1 MKVLTHS
8 CRGRRRKGVGRS
20 LCRGK
25 GLTPVFPP
33 ILTLSSGSPRQWLGR
48 LYNPVSP
55 ASPALSPGS
64 PLRSCVCPTASE
76 LVSVPVS
83 FSYHAPPPAPHPLGI
98 WGTAGMGQAPKIE
111 PNTVM
116 GPAVRLWEKCIPENR
131 QTASRGTDTESLG
144 RPRGREGALD
154 RVRESPKA
162 GLNGDGGGRGSVSCS
177 LTCPRG
183 DALPGSPSLYL
194 PPAPCPLQAHTNP
207 ICQASAAQDL
217 PPTLGTVSA
226 TEGET
231 RNPASGLE
239 KDTQPHPTSERGS
252 AHSLAKAGNWGG
264 PKGKQCQKGGSLV
277 YLEVP

>member
-8 CRGRRRKGVGRS
+8 CRGRRKGVGRS

-55 ASPALSPGS
+55 ASPTLSPGS
-64 PLRSCVCPTASE
+64 PLRSCVCPSASD

-83 FSYHAPPPAPHPLGI
+83 FSYHAPPTPHPLGI

-131 QTASRGTDTESLG
+131 QKVRGTDTESLG

-154 RVRESPKA
+154 TGKA
-162 GLNGDGGGRGSVSCS
+162 
-177 LTCPRG
+177 PR
-183 DALPGSPSLYL
+183 
-194 PPAPCPLQAHTNP
+194 
-207 ICQASAAQDL
+207 QASMVMVAAGAL
-217 PPTLGTVSA
+217 C
-226 TEGET
+226 
-231 RNPASGLE
+231 PAL
-239 KDTQPHPTSERGS
+239 
-252 AHSLAKAGNWGG
+252 
-264 PKGKQCQKGGSLV
+264 
-277 YLEVP
+277 